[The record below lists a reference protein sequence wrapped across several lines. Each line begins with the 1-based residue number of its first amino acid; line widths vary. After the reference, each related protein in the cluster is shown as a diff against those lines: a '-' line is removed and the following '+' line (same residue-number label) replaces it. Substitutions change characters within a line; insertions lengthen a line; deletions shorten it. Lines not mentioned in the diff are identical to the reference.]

1 MSSISSN
8 TVWID
13 SPWRSARCSIQARG
27 KEVNGTML
35 ASFSGL
41 FLLILILASFRLT
54 HLLVYDDITA
64 PLRRLFV
71 TTTIV
76 TLDHG
81 QQAVQHEVAP
91 KGPRRW
97 LGMLFTCH
105 WCMGVWSSLILTL
118 LWLFVPYAIWLL
130 VILAV
135 AGAAAIIETIV
146 LRL

>member
-1 MSSISSN
+1 
-8 TVWID
+8 
-13 SPWRSARCSIQARG
+13 
-27 KEVNGTML
+27 ML

-91 KGPRRW
+91 KGLKRW

-118 LWLFVPYAIWLL
+118 LWVFVPYAIWLL